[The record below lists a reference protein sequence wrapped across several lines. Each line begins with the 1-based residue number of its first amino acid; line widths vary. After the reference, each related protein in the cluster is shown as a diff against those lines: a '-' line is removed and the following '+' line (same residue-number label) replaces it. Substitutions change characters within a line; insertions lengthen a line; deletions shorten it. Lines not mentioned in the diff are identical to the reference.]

1 MPVAGIG
8 SWRPSTEPPELQ
20 AAQLHGVRGLHRPY
34 NLRAMTERVA
44 LGSLDLHELT
54 SQLASGDPVPGG
66 GSAAALGGALAAAL
80 VGMVAEL
87 TLGRPAYS
95 AHQDA
100 VEAVRDRAAELRTQL
115 LELAEADA
123 VAYQRV
129 AAARRLPKG
138 SDAERTARSATLGIA
153 MLDAASVPLS
163 TARAAREVLG
173 LALRIAPIGNRN
185 AVSDAGVAGLLA
197 AAAVRGAVLNVR
209 INLPYLPA
217 SEPLARDAA
226 VEIALLDDVA
236 RHQQDEVLAA
246 VDLQLRAEA

>member
-1 MPVAGIG
+1 VQGP
-8 SWRPSTEPPELQ
+8 
-20 AAQLHGVRGLHRPY
+20 HRPY
-34 NLRAMTERVA
+34 NLRAMTDRVA

-54 SQLASGDPVPGG
+54 SQLASGEPVPGG

-95 AHQDA
+95 EHDDA
-100 VEAVRDRAAELRTQL
+100 VAAVRDRAAELRAEL
-115 LELAEADA
+115 LELAETDA
-123 VAYQRV
+123 IAYERVV
-129 AAARRLPKG
+129 AARHLPKG
-138 SDAERTARSATLGIA
+138 SDAERTTRATSLHSA
-153 MLDAASVPLS
+153 MLDAARVPLS

-217 SEPLARDAA
+217 SEPMRRDAA
-226 VEIALLDDVA
+226 AEIALLDGAA
-236 RHQQDEVLAA
+236 RHAQDELLAA
-246 VDLQLRAEA
+246 VDLQLRPEA